1 MIYEYSCGGCG
12 CVYEREQS
20 MNDKPDTECGICG
33 SKNVK
38 RLVSGGSGFLLKGEG
53 WFKDGYASKKS

>member
-1 MIYEYSCGGCG
+1 
-12 CVYEREQS
+12 
-20 MNDKPDTECGICG
+20 MNDKPDSECGICG

-38 RLVSGGSGFLLKGEG
+38 RLISGGSGFLLKGEG